1 MAQIGSARV
10 LQLLRGARKPR
21 QPRRV
26 SGPAAPPLG
35 AVTPL
40 PESKEQTCMV
50 IPCSPCQPMAASSTC
65 TPSLSRRSL
74 RRQSSEIRAVCAI
87 AKPES
92 TYPETTAFKSTRP
105 SGSGDIEQNST
116 GHSYSGFALMSA
128 RTDPRGGYQATGIP
142 TATAIERDTEAN
154 RKQREEF
161 VARIATISP
170 ESLIF
175 LDESGVTTS
184 MTRLYARRTGGGRI
198 CETTPGGRWKIMTIL
213 GAMSL
218 RGMIA
223 SHCCPATSRTDS
235 IGCKYRLSRYCSPS
249 LEVPV
254 KWAFS
259 R

>member
-116 GHSYSGFALMSA
+116 GHSYSGFALTNLLAVFCILSWRVFWLTMTNRTAPDSA
-128 RTDPRGGYQATGIP
+128 PELVFTDL
-142 TATAIERDTEAN
+142 EL
-154 RKQREEF
+154 
-161 VARIATISP
+161 RI
-170 ESLIF
+170 
-175 LDESGVTTS
+175 LD
-184 MTRLYARRTGGGRI
+184 RLV
-198 CETTPGGRWKIMTIL
+198 K
-213 GAMSL
+213 
-218 RGMIA
+218 
-223 SHCCPATSRTDS
+223 DN
-235 IGCKYRLSRYCSPS
+235 PS
-249 LEVPV
+249 
-254 KWAFS
+254 ADRS
-259 R
+259 